1 MFNQISD
8 RFETIFKN
16 IRGLGKI
23 NDSNIDEAARE
34 VRRALLEADVNFK
47 VAKNFVNTVKEKSQ
61 GVKILKSIK
70 PGEQFVK
77 IIHDELAVLLGE
89 KTEELL
95 LDKKFSVILI
105 AGLQGAGKTTT
116 AGKLAKLLKDQNF
129 SVMLASADVYRP
141 GAIEQ
146 LRVIAR
152 QAKVD
157 FYKPENRVPINICND
172 AIKEAKRKKHNLVIL
187 DTAGRNHVDENMMT
201 EIIDIHKS
209 VIPCET
215 LFVADGMT
223 GQDAVKSANSFNS
236 SLDLSG
242 IILTKLDGDSRG
254 GAAVSIRSVTGVPIK
269 FIGISEKLDG
279 LEKFDPKRIADRILG
294 FGDILTIVEKAQNV
308 FDEKQAKELHS
319 KILKNSFDLND
330 FKNQLSQMKKMG
342 PMNELLGLMPGV
354 NSKMLKNINMDE
366 RQLGWTE
373 AIINSM
379 TIEERQLPD
388 KIDGSRRL
396 RISKGC
402 GRPVQEVNSLLK
414 QFHQMKKMMK
424 KMGNFKNTKMPRIGN
439 FGQF

>member
-23 NDSNIDEAARE
+23 NDSNIEEAARE

-77 IIHDELAVLLGE
+77 IIHDELAILLGE

-129 SVMLASADVYRP
+129 SVMLASADIYRP

-146 LRVIAR
+146 LRIIAK

-157 FYKPENRVPINICND
+157 FYKPENRVPIDICNN

-269 FIGISEKLDG
+269 FLGISEKLDG

>member
-330 FKNQLSQMKKMG
+330 FKNQLSQIKKMG

>member
-23 NDSNIDEAARE
+23 NDSNIEEASRE

-47 VAKNFVNTVKEKSQ
+47 VAKNFVNSVKEKAQ
-61 GVKILKSIK
+61 GVKVLKSIK

-77 IIHDELAVLLGE
+77 IIHHELIVLLGE
-89 KTEELL
+89 KPKELEL
-95 LDKKFSVILI
+95 KNKFSIIML

-116 AGKLAKLLKDQNF
+116 AGKLAKFLKNKNY
-129 SVMLASADVYRP
+129 SVMLSSVDIYRP

-146 LRVIAR
+146 LRIISKQLGVE
-152 QAKVD
+152 
-157 FYKPENRVPINICND
+157 FYSQKSKNPIDMCKN
-172 AIKEAKRKKHNLVIL
+172 AVKEAKNRNHNLLIL
-187 DTAGRNHVDENMMT
+187 DTAGRNHIDDNMMA
-201 EIIDIHKS
+201 EIINIHKS
-209 VIPCET
+209 ITPDET

-223 GQDAVKSANSFNS
+223 GQDAVKSAHSFNA
-236 SLDLSG
+236 SLGLSG

-254 GAAVSIRSVTGVPIK
+254 GAAVSITGVTGVPIK
-269 FIGISEKLDG
+269 FIGNSEKLDG
-279 LEKFDPKRIADRILG
+279 LEKFDPKRIAGRILG
-294 FGDILTIVEKAQNV
+294 FGDIISIVEKAQDV
-308 FDEKQAKELHS
+308 FDEKEAKELQL

-342 PMNELLGLMPGV
+342 PMNELIGLMPGL
-354 NSKMLKNINMDE
+354 NSKMLKSINLDE

-424 KMGNFKNTKMPRIGN
+424 KMGKFKNTKMPNIGN

>member
-23 NDSNIDEAARE
+23 NDSNIEEAARE

-129 SVMLASADVYRP
+129 SVMLASADIYRP

-146 LRVIAR
+146 LRVIAK
-152 QAKVD
+152 QANVD
-157 FYKPENRVPINICND
+157 FYKPENRVPIDICNN

>member
-23 NDSNIDEAARE
+23 NDSNIEEASRE

-47 VAKNFVNTVKEKSQ
+47 VAKNFVNNVKEKAQ
-61 GVKILKSIK
+61 GVKVLKSIK

-77 IIHDELAVLLGE
+77 IIHHELILLLGE
-89 KTEELL
+89 RPKELEL
-95 LDKKFSVILI
+95 KKKFSIIML

-116 AGKLAKLLKDQNF
+116 AGKLAKFLKNKNY
-129 SVMLASADVYRP
+129 SVMLSSVDIYRP

-146 LRVIAR
+146 LRIISKQLGVE
-152 QAKVD
+152 
-157 FYKPENRVPINICND
+157 FYSQKNKNPIDMCKN
-172 AIKEAKRKKHNLVIL
+172 AVKEAKNRNHNLLIL
-187 DTAGRNHVDENMMT
+187 DTAGRNHIDDNMMA
-201 EIIDIHKS
+201 EIINIHKS
-209 VIPCET
+209 ITPDET

-223 GQDAVKSANSFNS
+223 GQDAVKSAHLFNA

-254 GAAVSIRSVTGVPIK
+254 GAAVSITGVTGVPIK
-269 FIGISEKLDG
+269 FIGNSEKLDG

-294 FGDILTIVEKAQNV
+294 FGDILSIVEKAQNV
-308 FDEKQAKELHS
+308 FDEKEAKELQL

-342 PMNELLGLMPGV
+342 PINELIGLMPGL
-354 NSKMLKNINMDE
+354 NSKISKSINMDG

-424 KMGNFKNTKMPRIGN
+424 KMGKFKNTKMPNIGN

>member
-23 NDSNIDEAARE
+23 NDSNIEEAARE

-129 SVMLASADVYRP
+129 SVMLASADIYRP

-146 LRVIAR
+146 LRVIAK
-152 QAKVD
+152 QANVD
-157 FYKPENRVPINICND
+157 FYKPENRVPIDICNN
-172 AIKEAKRKKHNLVIL
+172 AIKEAKRKKYNLVIL

-330 FKNQLSQMKKMG
+330 FKNQLSQIKKMG

>member
-23 NDSNIDEAARE
+23 NDSNIEEASRE
-34 VRRALLEADVNFK
+34 IRRALLEADVNFK
-47 VAKNFVNTVKEKSQ
+47 VAKNFVNNVKEKAQ
-61 GVKILKSIK
+61 GVKVLKSIK

-77 IIHDELAVLLGE
+77 IIHHELIVLLGE
-89 KTEELL
+89 KPKELEL
-95 LDKKFSVILI
+95 KNKFSIIML

-116 AGKLAKLLKDQNF
+116 AGKLAKFLKNKNY
-129 SVMLASADVYRP
+129 SVMLSSVDIYRP

-146 LRVIAR
+146 LRIISKQLGVE
-152 QAKVD
+152 
-157 FYKPENRVPINICND
+157 FYSQKSKNPIDMCKN
-172 AIKEAKRKKHNLVIL
+172 AVKEAKNRNHNLLIL
-187 DTAGRNHVDENMMT
+187 DTAGRNHIDDNMMA
-201 EIIDIHKS
+201 EIINIHKS
-209 VIPCET
+209 ITPDET

-223 GQDAVKSANSFNS
+223 GQDAVKSAHSFNA
-236 SLDLSG
+236 SLGLSG

-254 GAAVSIRSVTGVPIK
+254 GAAVSITGVTGVPIK
-269 FIGISEKLDG
+269 FIGNSEKLDG
-279 LEKFDPKRIADRILG
+279 LEKFDPKRIAGRILG
-294 FGDILTIVEKAQNV
+294 FGDIISIVEKAQDV
-308 FDEKQAKELHS
+308 FDEKEAKELQL

-342 PMNELLGLMPGV
+342 PMNELIGLMPGL
-354 NSKMLKNINMDE
+354 NSKMLKSINLDE

-424 KMGNFKNTKMPRIGN
+424 KMGKFKNTKMPNIGN

>member
-23 NDSNIDEAARE
+23 NDSNIEEASRE

-47 VAKNFVNTVKEKSQ
+47 VAKNFVNNVKEKAQ
-61 GVKILKSIK
+61 GVKVLKSIK

-77 IIHDELAVLLGE
+77 IIHHELIVLLGE
-89 KTEELL
+89 KPKELEL
-95 LDKKFSVILI
+95 KNKFSIIML

-116 AGKLAKLLKDQNF
+116 AGKLAKFLKNKNY
-129 SVMLASADVYRP
+129 SVMLSSVDIYRP

-146 LRVIAR
+146 LRIISKQLGVE
-152 QAKVD
+152 
-157 FYKPENRVPINICND
+157 FYSQKSKNPIDMCKN
-172 AIKEAKRKKHNLVIL
+172 AVKEAKNRNHNLLIL
-187 DTAGRNHVDENMMT
+187 DTAGRNHIDDNMMA
-201 EIIDIHKS
+201 EIINIHKS
-209 VIPCET
+209 ITPDET

-223 GQDAVKSANSFNS
+223 GQDAVKSAHSFNA
-236 SLDLSG
+236 SLGLSG

-254 GAAVSIRSVTGVPIK
+254 GAAVSITGVTGVPIK
-269 FIGISEKLDG
+269 FIGNSEKLDG

-294 FGDILTIVEKAQNV
+294 FGDIISIVEKAQDV
-308 FDEKQAKELHS
+308 FDEKEAKELQL

-342 PMNELLGLMPGV
+342 PMNELIGLMPGL
-354 NSKMLKNINMDE
+354 NSKMLKSINLDE

-424 KMGNFKNTKMPRIGN
+424 KMGKFKNTKMPNIGN

>member
-23 NDSNIDEAARE
+23 NDSNIEEAARE

-77 IIHDELAVLLGE
+77 IIHDELAILLGE

-129 SVMLASADVYRP
+129 SVMLASADIYRP

-146 LRVIAR
+146 LRVIAK
-152 QAKVD
+152 QANVD
-157 FYKPENRVPINICND
+157 FYKPENRVPIDICNN

>member
-23 NDSNIDEAARE
+23 NDSNIEEAARE

-254 GAAVSIRSVTGVPIK
+254 GAAVSIRSATGVPIK

-330 FKNQLSQMKKMG
+330 FKNQLSQIKKMG

>member
-116 AGKLAKLLKDQNF
+116 AGKLAKFLKDKDF
-129 SVMLASADVYRP
+129 SVMLASADIYRP

-146 LRVIAR
+146 LRIIAK

-330 FKNQLSQMKKMG
+330 FKNQLSQIKKMG